1 MCRRSEKD
9 PLIRLL
15 TDRYRLNIL
24 RVPRGGIDVG
34 DLLVNDSG
42 SLRHLGAF
50 ARFFDPPLKL
60 PDPSSAP
67 LAPVNAEVSRAIS
80 GKLAANPLAAF
91 LTALGLSGITSLSAK
106 LQTARKLHVTF
117 QVSGATLESIDV
129 VDLGNELAG
138 RVLRSDSAL
147 YRAGRKFFVAH
158 AVARATGLIFGFEAN
173 GDTGA
178 ELAAGIMQV
187 AKVSGSVRIQRESAA
202 QISVTGSD
210 PPLTFGLA
218 ALPLTEEPGPQRQL
232 KLDLPTIL
240 HSVRSQADAT
250 TGTPKEVPSVL
261 FGDADDDL
269 LLEIGGPA

>member
-34 DLLVNDSG
+34 DLLVDDSG
-42 SLRHLGAF
+42 GLRHLGAF

-60 PDPSSAP
+60 PDLGSEP
-67 LAPVNAEVSRAIS
+67 LAPVSGEVSRAIS
-80 GKLAANPLAAF
+80 GEAAANPLAAF

-106 LQTARKLHVTF
+106 LQAAQNLDVTF
-117 QVSGATLESIDV
+117 QVSGSTLDSVDV

-138 RVLRSDSAL
+138 RVLRSDNAL
-147 YRAGRKFFVAH
+147 YRPGRKFFVAH
-158 AVARATGLIFGFEAN
+158 AVARATGLIFGFQAD

-187 AKVSGSVRIQRESAA
+187 AKVSGSVQIQRESAT

-210 PPLTFGLA
+210 PLAFGLA
-218 ALPLTEEPGPQRQL
+218 VLRLTEEPGPQRQL

-240 HSVRSQADAT
+240 HSVRSQADAA

-261 FGDADDDL
+261 FGDADGDL
-269 LLEIGGPA
+269 LLDIGGLT